1 MEEWRRMIYQG
12 KDLGDYYLV
21 SNIGRI
27 KNAKN
32 GKIRKLV
39 LNTQGYYSFNGTF
52 GSRENKKTIKVHK
65 AVAETFIS
73 NTEKKPIINHIDG
86 NRLNNDSENLEW
98 CTYQE
103 NTIHAVEHDL
113 IKSGEESH
121 KAKLS
126 NKDVLFIRNLYD
138 NDREN
143 YNTTNLAKKFG
154 VKPEAIRIAA
164 IRKSFRNI

>member
-98 CTYQE
+98 CTYQL
-103 NTIHAVEHDL
+103 V
-113 IKSGEESH
+113 S
-121 KAKLS
+121 
-126 NKDVLFIRNLYD
+126 
-138 NDREN
+138 
-143 YNTTNLAKKFG
+143 
-154 VKPEAIRIAA
+154 
-164 IRKSFRNI
+164 

>member
-21 SNIGRI
+21 SNMGRV
-27 KNAKN
+27 KNATN
-32 GKIRKLV
+32 GRIRKLCF
-39 LNTQGYYSFNGTF
+39 NTQGYYAFSGTF
-52 GSRENKKTIKVHK
+52 GSKSRKKTIKVHK
-65 AVAETFIS
+65 AVAETFIG
-73 NTEKKPIINHIDG
+73 NEFNKPMVNHIDG
-86 NRLNNDSENLEW
+86 NILNNHVDNLEW
-98 CTYQE
+98 CTNQE
-103 NTIHAVEHDL
+103 NIVHAVEHGM

-126 NKDVLFIRNLYD
+126 NEDVLFIRNLYD